1 MTTRDFSTSQEKYL
15 AKLLSGKVQPNS
27 GGTKF
32 SGGDVVTEYF
42 LIEAKTSTKDKK
54 SFSIKKEWIQK
65 AEEQAFEQNKKESVV
80 AFNFGPN
87 GENFFILN
95 EQQFRDY
102 LKYKE
107 SNLCYGGNSL
117 YGNKE

>member
-1 MTTRDFSTSQEKYL
+1 MYVIKNEHGEYYTGKDYIVQYEKY
-15 AKLLSGKVQPNS
+15 A
-27 GGTKF
+27 
-32 SGGDVVTEYF
+32 VTEYF

-65 AEEQAFEQNKKESVV
+65 AEEQAFEQNKEESVV